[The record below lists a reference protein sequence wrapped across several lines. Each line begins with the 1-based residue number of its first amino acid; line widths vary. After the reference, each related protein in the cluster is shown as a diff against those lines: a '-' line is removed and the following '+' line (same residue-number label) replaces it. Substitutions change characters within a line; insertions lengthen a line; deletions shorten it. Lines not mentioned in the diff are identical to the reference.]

1 MKKNNI
7 LKLVLTIVALAA
19 IVSVV
24 ILIGRGFSS
33 KSDGT
38 ITVEVVALDGS
49 IIKSKDIDFNEGEK
63 LADLIQS
70 NFDNV
75 VIEGTMIMAIEDYTT
90 PSDWSTFLS
99 IKVDGVESMVG
110 ITEIEFTDGTKIS
123 LVITEF
129 IYE

>member
-7 LKLVLTIVALAA
+7 LKLVLTIIALAA
-19 IVSVV
+19 LISVV

-38 ITVEVVALDGS
+38 ITVEVVALDRS

-63 LADLIQS
+63 LVDLIQS

-75 VIEGTMIMAIEDYTT
+75 VVEGTMIMAIEDYTT